1 MFLKKVIVNRNMKY
15 FLLAVSLLF
24 FTAAFGQNNWTA
36 TNGPF
41 GGSISSFK
49 RSTSG
54 TLYVVN
60 GQRLYQSTNSG
71 DTWSLTA
78 TTTPTTLYLN
88 DLMIDTDGKMYAVY
102 FSTLYTSADNG
113 ITWTTTA
120 TNLFQNG
127 VKIDKVGPDGVFMIW
142 GYSGVYVSIN
152 KGLSWTQISIE
163 NTAGYQG
170 LISNT
175 AGDIFYASSNGKL
188 YKHEYKGLT
197 GNWTSA
203 NFIQTNLSLP
213 VNEIITS
220 MVIDVAG
227 NLFVS
232 SYNNF
237 FKSTNSGINS
247 TVPTFT
253 SIKANLAPLTYF
265 YGLLAASS
273 NGFVYF
279 FSNDN
284 KQYKTTNQGTTW
296 VSTNGPSFDY
306 GSQVSSI
313 VFASASTFFVGTSGD
328 GVFRTTDTGATWA
341 FKSTGLTGA
350 NTTGLVV
357 ANTTNKIIV
366 VKDSKSYWSST
377 NGGTTWTINVLTDY
391 VSGIIKLTD
400 GTILMYG
407 SRVFRSIDNGAT
419 FTPSATYY
427 SHNKIVEASNG
438 DLYGFK
444 YGKIDKSIDKG
455 LNWTD
460 LIITGLPTTFQ
471 PYEAAIDGTTNIICD
486 GYDNST
492 ASYNTYKIVGTTAT
506 SLTRPYA
513 YNFNNVFFLNN
524 KFYATQYSAYYTT
537 TDLGTNWTT
546 VGFSGNAVFP
556 LKSGPYTGVA
566 VSKNGSLSVTQDDGG
581 TWNNSNLPVST
592 AYITDIATDAS
603 GDYYASASGAS
614 VLKYTNELLVDPA
627 TLPPYINF
635 NWQPL
640 NGPFGGSITKVKAHP
655 DGSTLFAIANGNFVW
670 KYSGGVWSRLSPIVG
685 VTSIFDVEI
694 DAAGNVYIVPV
705 INPQKIYKSTDKGIT
720 FNPLSSTGLPA
731 SSSAIR
737 RIDVLSDNS
746 ILAYGNFGGLGRI
759 YKSTDGGVNFTER
772 YTSAFNSFYSRIP
785 IESAGGVVATV
796 GTVNTQTGAQY
807 SEGLVVSLDRGTTW
821 SVKPFPSIVGLTG
834 FVGSMAFDGT
844 TMLATVII
852 DSSIPNWVTNL
863 AKSTDNGTT
872 WSIIT
877 TPGPATNLSYGKRF
891 VVLPNGEYLLTLQNP
906 FFDCYRSTDK
916 GATWNLIGNYGDIFT
931 TADFQGTTAYLQG
944 STKGVQKT
952 TDGGLTI
959 TPVSTGMPINTAFDI
974 TMINGKDLLVGA
986 TSPYHSSDFG
996 QNFTAASTQV
1006 ASRFLKVSGGVIAY
1020 GSKQLQK
1027 SVDEGKTYTPI
1038 GDDRYFS
1045 FLTTNKT
1052 GTEYYA
1058 YSSSEISGTT
1068 VAYGLFFSTDLIS
1081 WTPVP
1086 LSGLPNPDDFF
1097 VNDMVIDDNRIAY
1110 AIISDNQ
1117 TGEAKVY
1124 KIVFGSATD
1133 ISAVIGT
1140 TNPYSITYFNDRIY
1154 VYDGEGVIYKSSDGE
1169 TWTSASAPSGNA
1181 LVITNNYL
1189 FVPGGNGILW
1199 LSRDD
1204 GNAWQ
1209 SVGDVATAGVRF
1221 RDIEVNEYDGY
1232 AYATLSSSVV
1242 KKSGNK
1248 IIPNDNQKPLVASLS
1263 PALNTVD
1270 IVVKPTLTITFNEVV
1285 NAVNGKKLR
1294 IFDLALPAV
1303 PVEVIDVSG
1312 AVQNQKSWS
1321 FTPTQDLGFLK
1332 TYFIILD
1339 AGSFAD
1345 IFGNTFNGILTQ
1357 DVWKFTIKEQPDITK
1372 PIIISLTPDL
1382 ELTKGTAKKID
1393 INVTDNKNLPTDKAK
1408 IYYRGIT
1415 AAASETFTPAP
1426 MIVLNGSGT
1435 TSSNY
1440 TVTVQESWY
1449 DAMGLEF
1456 YIEVEDASGNKQQ
1469 YPETGYAYSYITFPS
1484 SDNPV
1489 IPSERFSFGGLANN
1503 YRMISFPYLMQDG
1516 QLLTILNEFG
1526 NIDNTKWR
1534 IFTYAGDDKFTENP
1548 PTIERNKGYWINAK
1562 SNPGS
1567 QGVRIEGASTPK
1579 FNRSNFD
1586 KITLKP
1592 GWNQIGNPYPVEISW
1607 DDTKTG
1613 NSNVG
1618 SLKIFDN
1625 QTYSNQPNLL
1635 PFQGGFVFI
1644 NGTVN
1649 QTLTVRFKGITTGG
1663 RIASNALD
1671 SDLSQSNWAV
1681 SIVAISNEIE
1691 NTVGGVG
1698 MHENAKK
1705 GWDEFDDVNP
1715 PRFID
1720 YAELS
1725 FAIND
1730 GGITKLAKDVV
1741 PTVGEYVWDFTVA
1754 ASEGI
1759 TELKW
1764 DNTSIKGDKDLILFD
1779 LASQELIYM
1788 KEIDHYIFS
1797 ANGVNSFQI
1806 HFGRDLQARIK
1817 PTTVSLSKPFPNPTN
1832 SNATIGF
1839 TIPENKSSYQVQLE
1853 VFNSTG
1859 QRTALLANGDFMAGF
1874 YSMVWDTQNNNSGLY
1889 FYRMTVVENGNRKVL
1904 TEKIIINR

>member
-1 MFLKKVIVNRNMKY
+1 MKY
-15 FLLAVSLLF
+15 FLLVVSLLF
-24 FTAAFGQNNWTA
+24 FTSAFGQNNWTA

-41 GGSISSFK
+41 GGNVSSLK
-49 RSTSG
+49 RSPSG
-54 TLYVVN
+54 TLYAVN
-60 GQRLYQSTNSG
+60 SQRLYQSTNSG

-78 TTTPTTLYLN
+78 TTTPTILYLN

-102 FSTLYTSADNG
+102 YSTLYASADNG

-127 VKIDKVGPDGVFMIW
+127 VKIDKVGPDGVFVIW
-142 GYSGVYVSIN
+142 GYSGVYISIN
-152 KGLSWTQISIE
+152 KGISWTQISME
-163 NTAGYQG
+163 TAAGYQS

-175 AGDIFYASSNGKL
+175 AGDIFYNASNGKL

-197 GNWTSA
+197 ANWTLA
-203 NFIQTNLSLP
+203 NFIQTGLSLP
-213 VNEIITS
+213 VGENASS
-220 MVIDVAG
+220 MTIDVAG

-232 SYNNF
+232 SYYDF

-265 YGLLAASS
+265 YGVLGASS
-273 NGFVYF
+273 NGSVYF
-279 FSNDN
+279 FGNDN

-306 GSQVSSI
+306 GSRVSSL

-366 VKDSKSYWSST
+366 VKGSNSYWSST

-391 VSGIIKLTD
+391 VSGIIKLID

-407 SRVFRSIDNGAT
+407 SRVFRSTDNGAS
-419 FTPSATYY
+419 FVPSATYY
-427 SHNKIVEASNG
+427 NHNEIVEASNG

-444 YGKIDKSIDKG
+444 YGKINKSIDKG
-455 LNWTD
+455 LVWTD
-460 LIITGLPTTFQ
+460 LAIAGLPSTFQ
-471 PYEAAIDGTTNIICD
+471 PYKAAIDGTTNMICD
-486 GYDNST
+486 GYDDAAST
-492 ASYNTYKIVGTTAT
+492 YKTYKIVGTTAT
-506 SLTRPYA
+506 SLIRPYQ
-513 YNFNNVFFLNN
+513 YNFSNVFFLNN

-603 GDYYASASGAS
+603 GDYYASASGSS

-640 NGPFGGSITKVKAHP
+640 NGPYGGTITRVKAHP
-655 DGSTLFAIANGNFVW
+655 DGTTLFAIANGNFVW
-670 KYSGGVWSRLSPIVG
+670 KYSAGVWTRLNPIVG
-685 VTSIFDVEI
+685 VTTIYDVEL
-694 DAAGNVYIVPV
+694 DAAGNVYILPA
-705 INPQKIYKSTDKGIT
+705 INPQKIYKSTDKGVT
-720 FNPLSSTGLPA
+720 FNPLISTGLPA
-731 SSSAIR
+731 SISAIR
-737 RIDVLSDNS
+737 RMDILSDNS
-746 ILAYGNFGGLGRI
+746 ILAYGNFGGFGRI
-759 YKSTDGGVNFTER
+759 YKSTDGGLTFSQKHLSTFNTL
-772 YTSAFNSFYSRIP
+772 YTRIP

-796 GTVNTQTGAQY
+796 GTQV
-807 SEGLVVSLDRGTTW
+807 SEGLVVSTNKGDTW
-821 SVKPFPSIVGLTG
+821 SVKPFSTIVGPTG

-844 TMLATVII
+844 TMLATVIL

-863 AKSTDNGTT
+863 VKSTDNGTT
-872 WSIIT
+872 WSVIT
-877 TPGPATNLSYGKRF
+877 TPGPVTNLSYGKRF

-916 GATWNLIGNYGDIFT
+916 GVSWTQNGNYGDIFT

-944 STKGVQKT
+944 ATKGVEKT
-952 TDGGLTI
+952 TDGGLTFI
-959 TPVSTGMPINTAFDI
+959 PVSNGMPINTANDI
-974 TMINGKDLLVGA
+974 TTINGKDLLVGA

-996 QNFTAASTQV
+996 QSFTLASTQV
-1006 ASRFLKVSGGVIAY
+1006 ASSFLKVSDGVIAY

-1027 SVDEGKTYTPI
+1027 SVDGGKTYTPI
-1038 GDDRYFS
+1038 GNDRYFS
-1045 FLTTNKT
+1045 FLTTNKA

-1086 LSGLPNPDDFF
+1086 LSGLPNPDNFS
-1097 VNDMVIDDNRIAY
+1097 VYDMVIDDNRIGY
-1110 AIISDNQ
+1110 AIIQDNE

-1140 TNPYSITYFNDRIY
+1140 TNPYSITYFNDKIY

-1169 TWTSASAPSGNA
+1169 TWTSAPAPSGNL
-1181 LVITNNYL
+1181 LVVTNNYL
-1189 FVPGGNGILW
+1189 FVPGANGILW

-1209 SVGDVATAGVRF
+1209 SVGDVPTVGVSF
-1221 RDIEVNEYDGY
+1221 RDIEVSEYDGY

-1248 IIPNDNQKPLVASLS
+1248 IIPNDNQKPLIAPPLS
-1263 PALNTVD
+1263 PIKDAVNVA
-1270 IVVKPTLTITFNEVV
+1270 VRPTLTITFNEIV

-1294 IFDLALPAV
+1294 IFDLASPAV
-1303 PVEVIDVSG
+1303 PVEVIDVS
-1312 AVQNQKSWS
+1312 AAIQNQKSWS
-1321 FTPTQDLGFLK
+1321 FTLTQNLGYLK
-1332 TYFIILD
+1332 TYFVVID

-1345 IFGNTFNGILTQ
+1345 IFGNTFSGILTQ
-1357 DVWKFTIKEQPDITK
+1357 DVWKFTIQEQPDITK
-1372 PIIISLTPDL
+1372 PTITLLTTDL
-1382 ELTKGTAKKID
+1382 ELTKGTVKKID
-1393 INVTDNKNLPTDKAK
+1393 INVVDNKNLPVDKTK

-1415 AAASETFTPAP
+1415 SAAAGAFISAP
-1426 MIVLNGSGT
+1426 MIVLTGPET
-1435 TSSNY
+1435 TSSNFS
-1440 TVTVQESWY
+1440 VTVDESWY

-1456 YIEVEDASGNKQQ
+1456 YLEVEDAAGNKQQ

-1534 IFTYAGDDKFTENP
+1534 IFTYAGDQKFTENP
-1548 PTIERNKGYWINAK
+1548 PSIERNKGYWINAK

-1618 SLKIFDN
+1618 SLKTFDN
-1625 QTYSNQPNLL
+1625 GVYSNQPNLL
-1635 PFQGGFVFI
+1635 SFQGGFVFV

-1663 RIASNALD
+1663 RIASNNHD
-1671 SDLSQSNWAV
+1671 SDLSQTNWAV
-1681 SIVAISNEIE
+1681 PISAISNEIE
-1691 NTVGGVG
+1691 NTMGGVG
-1698 MHENAKK
+1698 MHENAKE

-1725 FAIND
+1725 FEIND
-1730 GGITKLAKDVV
+1730 SGLTKLAKDVV
-1741 PTVGEYVWDFTVA
+1741 PTIDEYVWDFNVA

-1759 TELKW
+1759 AELKW
-1764 DNTSIKGDKDLILFD
+1764 DNNAIKGDMDLILFD
-1779 LASQELIYM
+1779 LSEQKLIDM
-1788 KEIDHYIFS
+1788 KEIGLYSFPS
-1797 ANGVNSFQI
+1797 NGQNSFQVY
-1806 HFGRDLQARIK
+1806 FGKNLLGRIK

-1832 SNATIGF
+1832 SNTTIGF

-1853 VFNSTG
+1853 VYNSTG
-1859 QRTALLANGDFMAGF
+1859 QRTALLANGNFKAGF

-1889 FYRMTVVENGNRKVL
+1889 FYRMTVVENGTRKVL